1 MHPGPIYF
9 KTPRKCQLFGIH
21 VEGLSRQVNYL
32 IDESVSCG
40 KGANAVI
47 SLLHHFLTNFAIG
60 EKHLS
65 LHADNCGGQNK
76 NAMMM
81 WYLMWRV
88 HSGLNEEASISF
100 MLAGHTK
107 FAPDWCFGLLK
118 KKLRH
123 TSSLEDIEEVMW
135 YLMWRVHS
143 GLNEEASISFM
154 LAGHTKFAPDWC
166 FGLLKKKLRHTYVS
180 SLEDIEEVCKQS
192 SVTGVNTSQLV
203 GHEDGSVVVPM
214 YDWSNHLQNHFVKVA
229 GIKTMHHLSVL

>member
-60 EKHLS
+60 EKHLR

-81 WYLMWRV
+81 WHLMWRV

-118 KKLRH
+118 KKLR
-123 TSSLEDIEEVMW
+123 D
-135 YLMWRVHS
+135 
-143 GLNEEASISFM
+143 
-154 LAGHTKFAPDWC
+154 
-166 FGLLKKKLRHTYVS
+166 TYVS
-180 SLEDIEEVCKQS
+180 SLEDIKEVCKQS

-214 YDWSNHLQNHFVKVA
+214 HDLSNHLQNHFVKVA